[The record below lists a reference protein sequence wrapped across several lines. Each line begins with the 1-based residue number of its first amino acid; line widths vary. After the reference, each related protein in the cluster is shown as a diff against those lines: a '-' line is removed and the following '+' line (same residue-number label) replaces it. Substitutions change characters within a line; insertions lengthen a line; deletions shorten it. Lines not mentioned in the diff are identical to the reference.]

1 MTKFH
6 ASRSDIRWGLAALFV
21 AVVVF
26 YTVRSKISHTT
37 TLAVPVESGKEPGL
51 AVLSADP
58 FTVRVT
64 FRGAFADLQ
73 QLSSRD
79 LRVLLRPRA
88 TASGG
93 SERVRV
99 RPGDIHGRPAGVRVI
114 GIEPESVLLTFD
126 RQDEMALPL
135 AEPPIEG
142 RPLRGRV
149 ELDYAP
155 REVTVKGARRQLQEL
170 KAADY
175 HMQTEPISVVGCLQ
189 SFTRTVRIVPPGAAW
204 QSEVSPAEVT
214 VKVNII
220 TEQSTRE
227 LRDLPVLVTAPAG
240 RKGVWQ
246 VEPPTVQVRLSGRA
260 EVVQAVLPDSLLL
273 TVDGRRAVADEPS
286 VLPVLVHLPPDLK
299 VDAVECDPATVLVF
313 RSEE

>member
-135 AEPPIEG
+135 AEPPMEKG
-142 RPLRGRV
+142 DRGG
-149 ELDYAP
+149 
-155 REVTVKGARRQLQEL
+155 K
-170 KAADY
+170 
-175 HMQTEPISVVGCLQ
+175 
-189 SFTRTVRIVPPGAAW
+189 
-204 QSEVSPAEVT
+204 
-214 VKVNII
+214 
-220 TEQSTRE
+220 
-227 LRDLPVLVTAPAG
+227 
-240 RKGVWQ
+240 
-246 VEPPTVQVRLSGRA
+246 
-260 EVVQAVLPDSLLL
+260 
-273 TVDGRRAVADEPS
+273 
-286 VLPVLVHLPPDLK
+286 
-299 VDAVECDPATVLVF
+299 
-313 RSEE
+313 